1 MKFVIIKSYVTL
13 YECNVIILQQRS
25 VLEYLRTGPK
35 SRFFFSNNIT
45 DMGTAGRF

>member
-35 SRFFFSNNIT
+35 SRFYGNSIT
-45 DMGTAGRF
+45 NMGTAGRF